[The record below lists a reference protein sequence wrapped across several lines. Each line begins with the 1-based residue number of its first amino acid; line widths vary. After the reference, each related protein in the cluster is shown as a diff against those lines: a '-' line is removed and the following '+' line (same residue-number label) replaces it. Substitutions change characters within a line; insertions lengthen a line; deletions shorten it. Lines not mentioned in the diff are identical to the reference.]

1 MYPRRN
7 MRISLYLF
15 LGCLA
20 LSSCGASRV
29 IVSIPKE
36 YCAPTISYTYDS
48 AYLPVAS
55 PDSLVRQIP
64 APANFL
70 TPHDVL
76 TANAIGALPVVRQ
89 WVHAFGD
96 TSVLGRLRCLELKTK
111 IHDRVLSVET
121 EINSIA
127 AELDCEGER
136 ADQLG
141 AYLDNIN
148 KKRTNLLTAA
158 SIIAAAGTTIATV
171 LVQGDGAKNGVAIGG
186 GLLSAGL
193 TAFTISPRGKRL
205 RLVHERN
212 LLTDIWYA
220 PVSSSVYPPAV
231 WYILREKAFSNGG
244 QVSLL
249 ESIHRRWITFEPD
262 AAKETLLFKDGGVYT
277 ADDLHTRANMLNQV
291 QATVR
296 SINQDLQGLL
306 QDLSASPAAH

>member
-1 MYPRRN
+1 
-7 MRISLYLF
+7 MRINLYFL
-15 LGCLA
+15 LGCLV
-20 LSSCGASRV
+20 LSSCGAGRV

-36 YCAPTISYTYDS
+36 YCAPTISYAYDS
-48 AYLPVAS
+48 ASRPLAD

-89 WVHAFGD
+89 WVRTFGD
-96 TSVLGRLRCLELKTK
+96 TSTPGRLRCLELKTQ
-111 IHDRVLSVET
+111 IHDRVLSAET

-186 GLLSAGL
+186 G
-193 TAFTISPRGKRL
+193 
-205 RLVHERN
+205 
-212 LLTDIWYA
+212 
-220 PVSSSVYPPAV
+220 
-231 WYILREKAFSNGG
+231 
-244 QVSLL
+244 
-249 ESIHRRWITFEPD
+249 
-262 AAKETLLFKDGGVYT
+262 VYT

-306 QDLSASPAAH
+306 LDLSASPAAR